1 MTHQLWDDYRLVSFL
16 NKLFLIIV
24 LAAGT
29 AYGATVSGTI
39 YNAQT
44 GEPVGFAS
52 VQALGTGR
60 TMIANETGQYRLRL
74 NDGHYRLKFSCI
86 GYLSDEQEVDLKDSL
101 TLDVHL
107 VPAAI
112 VIKGIKVYD
121 RALDPG
127 QKIIVEAIKRKN
139 DILSHIK
146 SYSFDSYSRI
156 TFTRPDKKADDS
168 SRIFLIAE
176 SQTSGYWQYP
186 DKYKEIINSR
196 RQTANIPP
204 EANLV
209 ALGEILN
216 FNLNRIDLGRY
227 SVVSPTAT
235 DALDY
240 YNYYLMDTIYIDK
253 KPVFHLEFEPRSQS
267 VPLFAGTLDIADSTY
282 DVVGVSV
289 TFNEALDFPMLEDA
303 LFSQTFAEFE
313 GEYWM
318 PIEEQIAAKI
328 NIPVPGI
335 PTLTLDFVGSIYDYR
350 FNINHPKNTFDE
362 YVLEVAE
369 TADDVDSTEWY
380 TAPTIPLTLKEDEAY
395 TRIDS
400 TVHAPKPFYSYM
412 LRGLGLALAI
422 SMTQYDLVHYNRVE
436 GAYTGLGVDVRKLA
450 RGLRVYAKA
459 GYGYKNERWR
469 QNYGFEYEVSPKKH
483 VKVGFEYHDEITHR
497 PTIFTKP
504 DFDPAFFA
512 FLADMDPFDYYVEK
526 GFKARVGLRPIRHL
540 EFAAIYRD
548 FKQYT
553 VGKNEDYSLFDPDT
567 ARFNPPIADG
577 HLRSVGAELVWD
589 SRNLILN
596 KGQELPESQLPYVI
610 FKTGVEYASPDFIDN
625 DFHYRRYFASFN
637 PHYRFLG
644 LGTSEMLLYGGMS
657 DGKLTPQ
664 NLFTVDF
671 AGELMPEHLSF
682 KTLGRNNFSGNRVVS
697 AYISHDFGRLLFL
710 KSGLPGIK
718 DLPLSLGVHGG
729 AFWTDLRGENFQA
742 TMDNARLARTAFSEL
757 GFSVGRIPPLSFKL
771 YFTWQLSGYTS
782 DDIEKFSFDLGFGF

>member
-1 MTHQLWDDYRLVSFL
+1 MVSFL
-16 NKLFLIIV
+16 NKIFLIII

-29 AYGATVSGTI
+29 AFGATVTGTV

-44 GEPVGFAS
+44 GDPVGFAS
-52 VQALGTGR
+52 IQALGTGR

-74 NDGHYRLKFSCI
+74 NEGHYRLKYSCI

-101 TLDVHL
+101 TLDIRL
-107 VPAAI
+107 VPSAI

-127 QKIIVEAIKRKN
+127 QKIIVEAIKRKD

-146 SYSFDSYSRI
+146 TYSFDSYSRI
-156 TFTRPDKKADDS
+156 SITRPDKEAEDS
-168 SRIFLIAE
+168 SKIFLIAE

-204 EANLV
+204 EGNLV
-209 ALGEILN
+209 AIGEIIN
-216 FNLNRIDLGRY
+216 FNLNRIDLGRH
-227 SVVSPTAT
+227 SVVSPTAK

-240 YNYYLMDTIYIDK
+240 YNYYLMDTIHIDNK
-253 KPVFHLEFEPRSQS
+253 RVFHLEFEPKSQS

-289 TFNEALDFPMLEDA
+289 TFNEALEFPMVKDA
-303 LFSQTFAEFE
+303 RFSQRFAEFE

-318 PIEEQIAAKI
+318 PIEEQISAKI
-328 NIPVPGI
+328 DIPVPGI
-335 PTLTLDFVGSIYDYR
+335 PTLTLDFVASIYDYR
-350 FNINHPKNTFDE
+350 FNIEHPNGTFDE

-369 TADDVDSTEWY
+369 TADDVDSTAWFA
-380 TAPTIPLTLKEDEAY
+380 APTIPLTPKEDEAY
-395 TRIDS
+395 IRIDS
-400 TVHAPKPFYSYM
+400 TVHAPKPFYSYL
-412 LRGLGLALAI
+412 LRGLGLALVI
-422 SMTQYDLVHYNRVE
+422 SMTQYDFVHYNRVE
-436 GAYTGLGVDVRKLA
+436 GTYTGLGVDVSTLDHA
-450 RGLRVYAKA
+450 LRVYAKA
-459 GYGYKNERWR
+459 GYGYRNKRWR
-469 QNYGFEYEVSPKKH
+469 HNYGFDYEVSRKKH
-483 VKVGFEYHDEITHR
+483 VKIGFEYHDEIAHR

-512 FLADMDPFDYYVEK
+512 FLADMDPFDYYLEK
-526 GFKARVGLRPIRHL
+526 GFKARFGFRPIRHL
-540 EFAAIYRD
+540 EFAATYMD

-553 VGKNEDYSLFDPDT
+553 VVKNEDYSLFEDT

-577 HLRSVGAELVWD
+577 HLRSIGAELVWD

-596 KGQELPESQLPYVI
+596 KGVEFPESQLPYVI
-610 FKTGVEYASPDFIDN
+610 IKTGVEYASPDFIDN
-625 DFHYRRYFASFN
+625 DFNFRRYFASLN

-644 LGTSEMLLYGGMS
+644 LGASEMLLYGGMS
-657 DGKLTPQ
+657 DDKLTPQ

-671 AGELMPEHLSF
+671 AGELMPENLSF
-682 KTLGRNNFSGNRVVS
+682 KTLGRNSFSGNQVFS
-697 AYISHDFGRLLFL
+697 AYMIHDFGRLLFL

-718 DLPLSLGVHGG
+718 DLPLSLSVHGG
-729 AFWTDLRGENFQA
+729 AFWSDLKGDNYQA
-742 TMDNARLARTAFSEL
+742 TIENARLARTAFSEL

-782 DDIEKFSFDLGFGF
+782 DDIEKFSFDFGFGF